1 MEHFDVSERRICRVL
16 NQPRSTQRYLSKIR
30 DGEALL
36 TERMIALATKY
47 RRYGYRRITA
57 LLQREG
63 FEVNHKRVE
72 RLWRR
77 EGLKVPQ
84 KQPKRKRL
92 WFNDGSCI
100 RLRPQFKDHVWSYDF
115 VATRTED
122 GRPLRI
128 LTLIDEYTRECLTL
142 KVARRLRS
150 QDILE
155 QLSYLFIYRGLPGFI
170 RSDNGPE
177 FTAKAVRNWLER
189 LGVQTLFIEPD
200 SPWENGYNESFNGKL
215 RDELLNGEIFTTL
228 LEAKVLI
235 EQWRKEY
242 NQFRPH
248 SSLNYQP
255 PAPVTIKS
263 KVEILT

>member
-1 MEHFDVSERRICRVL
+1 MLS
-16 NQPRSTQRYLSKIR
+16 QPRSTQCDLPRMR

-36 TERMIALATKY
+36 TERMIELATKY
-47 RRYGYRRITA
+47 GRYGYRRITA
-57 LLQREG
+57 LLQIEG
-63 FEVNHKRVE
+63 FPVNHKRVE
-72 RLWRR
+72 RIWRR
-77 EGLKVPQ
+77 EGLKVPP

-92 WFNDGSCI
+92 WLNDGSCV

-122 GRPLRI
+122 GRALRI
-128 LTLIDEYTRECLTL
+128 LTLIDEYTRECLAL
-142 KVARRLRS
+142 KVARKLNS
-150 QDILE
+150 QDVLE
-155 QLSYLFIYRGLPGFI
+155 QLGYLFIYRGLPGFI

-189 LGVQTLFIEPD
+189 LGVQTLFIEPG

-215 RDELLNGEIFTTL
+215 RDELLKGEIFTTL

-235 EQWRKEY
+235 ENWRKEY
-242 NQFRPH
+242 NQLRPH
-248 SSLNYQP
+248 SSLGYRP
-255 PAPVTIKS
+255 PAPEAIRPV

>member
-1 MEHFDVSERRICRVL
+1 M
-16 NQPRSTQRYLSKIR
+16 
-30 DGEALL
+30 G
-36 TERMIALATKY
+36 
-47 RRYGYRRITA
+47 
-57 LLQREG
+57 
-63 FEVNHKRVE
+63 
-72 RLWRR
+72 
-77 EGLKVPQ
+77 
-84 KQPKRKRL
+84 
-92 WFNDGSCI
+92 
-100 RLRPQFKDHVWSYDF
+100 SYDF
-115 VATRTED
+115 VAARTED

-150 QDILE
+150 QNILE
-155 QLSYLFIYRGLPGFI
+155 RLGYLFIYRGLPGFI
-170 RSDNGPE
+170 RSENGPE
-177 FTAKAVRNWLER
+177 FTSKVVRSWLER
-189 LGVQTLFIEPD
+189 LGIQTLFIEPG

-235 EQWRKEY
+235 ENWRKEY

-255 PAPVTIKS
+255 PAPETINP